1 MHTSSRLSLVTG
13 LAIAIA
19 GPLYADHWTAATTP
33 DAVGLSQDRLDR
45 LTEVMQ
51 GYIDAGDVAGMVV
64 MIAKDG
70 EIAYQNA
77 FGQMDLANATPMEVD
92 TIFRIASMTKAI
104 VSAGAMIL
112 QEEGKLLVD
121 DPVGK
126 YLPEWMETVVA
137 VDDGNGGFTTEPTAR
152 PITIR
157 DLLTHTSGMPY
168 GAWLSDKTTAAWADA
183 GFEGWY
189 FADDTTPIR
198 DLVREMAAL
207 PMESQPGTTWAYGLN
222 TDVLGA
228 VLEVASGQTL
238 DVFLKDRI
246 FDPLMMSDTQF
257 WLPQDKADRLPVV
270 YDRTGP
276 GTLVPAAEGAGMWT
290 QGEYIVGQGPNVA
303 LSGGAGLLSTAHDYT
318 TFLEM
323 LRRGGVSVQGQR
335 IMSPMSVTLMT
346 TNHLGD
352 IPFPN
357 NAGRGFGYGFR
368 TSEDQGTIGTPG
380 NDGEYSWGGAYST
393 TYWVDPEEEMVVTGW
408 TQFGDTGGL
417 DWQAK
422 LRAMVYQAVI
432 D

>member
-1 MHTSSRLSLVTG
+1 MQLSHRLAAITACAVLTSTPVF
-13 LAIAIA
+13 
-19 GPLYADHWTAATTP
+19 ADHWAHAGTP
-33 DAVGLSQDRLDR
+33 DAVGLSPDRLDR
-45 LTEVMQ
+45 LTQVMQ
-51 GYIDAGDVAGMVV
+51 SYVDSGDVAGMVI

-70 EIAYQNA
+70 EIAYETA
-77 FGQMDLANATPMEVD
+77 LGKMDLANDKPMQVD

-137 VDDGNGGFTTEPTAR
+137 VDDGSGGFTTEPATR

-168 GAWLSDKTTAAWADA
+168 GEWLSDKTSKVWADA
-183 GFEGWY
+183 GFDGWY
-189 FADDTTPIR
+189 FADDTKPIR
-198 DLVREMAAL
+198 ELAREMAAL
-207 PMESQPGTTWAYGLN
+207 PMESQPGMTWSYGLN
-222 TDVLGA
+222 IDVLGA

-246 FDPLMMSDTQF
+246 LDPLMMTDTQF
-257 WLPQDKADRLPVV
+257 WLPADKADRLPVV

-276 GTLVPAAEGAGMWT
+276 GALVPAKDGAGMWT

-335 IMSPMSVTLMT
+335 ILSPMSVTLMT
-346 TNHLGD
+346 TDHLGA

-357 NAGRGFGYGFR
+357 NDGSGFGYGFR
-368 TSEDQGTIGTPG
+368 VSEDQGVIGTPG
-380 NDGEYSWGGAYST
+380 NDGEYSWGGAYNT
-393 TYWVDPEEEMVVTGW
+393 TYWVDPVEDMVVTGW

-417 DWQAK
+417 DWQDK
-422 LRAMVYQAVI
+422 LRAMVYQAI
-432 D
+432 TD